1 MFIMLAISILVIGYS
16 SSVFASDDDKV
27 ELPGFISII
36 LMLLRAIIALVL
48 ITISFIIGLLI
59 GGQAAAITIETFIF
73 NQYELTS
80 LNVFTGSKVDATANA
95 LYENVAKWFVIL
107 FGVAIVVEILVLIY
121 IAINSVLRTLKQDP
135 KKEAETKKMIKD
147 YLLGLLVL
155 FGMGIFIIA
164 IILLNN
170 TIVSAFY
177 KEAVAGAWDDSLT
190 MELWK
195 GIFNTNVL
203 IGTQSLIL
211 YIIISAM
218 GLVFFLYY
226 FKRLLKVSF
235 LIVISPL
242 VAVTYAVNRRS
253 GSAKSLLAWSKM
265 FVYTVLIQVI
275 HALTYVSFISIIVE
289 AAGSKGTAAIPAMIL
304 LVSGLKFLW
313 DSETIIGSLFGISAD
328 KVQGNTAL
336 LLGMLSQANKFKK
349 VGSNFVK
356 KAPILKTIDKAE
368 SKKKIP
374 LKTQTS
380 ENINKKDN
388 KILDSS
394 KEDLKDKIKDKE
406 KDKKEEDKQ
415 KEGKKKLTEK
425 DILEKEKK
433 QAKRRENLEK
443 IYDKRPL
450 KGLGTSMKE
459 YTITKAKNLNKQTF
473 KRMGKKIGKTALKT
487 TVAGITA
494 TASHATPQVG
504 MVEAGTMG
512 YKGADWAIKN
522 VETKRNKMKHKKG
535 CTPYS
540 KSVYEK
546 NLNNEAEQFKA
557 IRTRKDKLGEE
568 VSSNS
573 SEKEEKTSAEELD
586 NQNVAFQQEFKTDF
600 LEEYASTIGSTSRE
614 KLEASYKNTKK
625 EAIAE
630 FQTKTGKSEFEAKE
644 HVAKLQNDI
653 LNKRDFDYDVLS
665 DIDRTLM
672 HKYLDLITKDKI
684 DDFEKNTTVAGE
696 KIRYKEVVK
705 RSRKL

>member
-1 MFIMLAISILVIGYS
+1 MEKKKNNSIKELGENKIIKKRQKTILKIMFIMLAISILVIGYS

-80 LNVFTGSKVDATANA
+80 LNVFIGSKVDATANA

-177 KEAVAGAWDDSLT
+177 KEAVAGAWDNSLT

-253 GSAKSLLAWSKM
+253 GSAKSLVAWSKM

-380 ENINKKDN
+380 ENINKRGN
-388 KILDSS
+388 NILDSS

-433 QAKRRENLEK
+433 QE
-443 IYDKRPL
+443 
-450 KGLGTSMKE
+450 
-459 YTITKAKNLNKQTF
+459 
-473 KRMGKKIGKTALKT
+473 IGRA
-487 TVAGITA
+487 
-494 TASHATPQVG
+494 
-504 MVEAGTMG
+504 
-512 YKGADWAIKN
+512 
-522 VETKRNKMKHKKG
+522 
-535 CTPYS
+535 
-540 KSVYEK
+540 
-546 NLNNEAEQFKA
+546 
-557 IRTRKDKLGEE
+557 
-568 VSSNS
+568 
-573 SEKEEKTSAEELD
+573 
-586 NQNVAFQQEFKTDF
+586 
-600 LEEYASTIGSTSRE
+600 
-614 KLEASYKNTKK
+614 
-625 EAIAE
+625 
-630 FQTKTGKSEFEAKE
+630 
-644 HVAKLQNDI
+644 HV
-653 LNKRDFDYDVLS
+653 
-665 DIDRTLM
+665 
-672 HKYLDLITKDKI
+672 
-684 DDFEKNTTVAGE
+684 
-696 KIRYKEVVK
+696 
-705 RSRKL
+705 

>member
-253 GSAKSLLAWSKM
+253 GSAKS
-265 FVYTVLIQVI
+265 YTVLIQVI

-380 ENINKKDN
+380 ENINKK
-388 KILDSS
+388 
-394 KEDLKDKIKDKE
+394 
-406 KDKKEEDKQ
+406 
-415 KEGKKKLTEK
+415 
-425 DILEKEKK
+425 
-433 QAKRRENLEK
+433 EN
-443 IYDKRPL
+443 
-450 KGLGTSMKE
+450 
-459 YTITKAKNLNKQTF
+459 
-473 KRMGKKIGKTALKT
+473 
-487 TVAGITA
+487 
-494 TASHATPQVG
+494 
-504 MVEAGTMG
+504 
-512 YKGADWAIKN
+512 
-522 VETKRNKMKHKKG
+522 
-535 CTPYS
+535 
-540 KSVYEK
+540 
-546 NLNNEAEQFKA
+546 
-557 IRTRKDKLGEE
+557 IR
-568 VSSNS
+568 
-573 SEKEEKTSAEELD
+573 
-586 NQNVAFQQEFKTDF
+586 
-600 LEEYASTIGSTSRE
+600 
-614 KLEASYKNTKK
+614 
-625 EAIAE
+625 
-630 FQTKTGKSEFEAKE
+630 
-644 HVAKLQNDI
+644 
-653 LNKRDFDYDVLS
+653 
-665 DIDRTLM
+665 
-672 HKYLDLITKDKI
+672 
-684 DDFEKNTTVAGE
+684 
-696 KIRYKEVVK
+696 
-705 RSRKL
+705 